1 MSSASVELKDLRPM
15 APDERPTPTAAVP
28 AQGDRLRA
36 VYDVPVQ
43 VSAVLG
49 RASIPVNQLLRLG
62 RGAVVELDR
71 RVGEPVDIFV
81 NNRLV
86 ARGEVIVVG
95 DRLGVTMTEIVRT
108 DAVA

>member
-1 MSSASVELKDLRPM
+1 MTTPTIELEELRRPPQ
-15 APDERPTPTAAVP
+15 APDGAVVTQP
-28 AQGDRLRA
+28 QGDRLRA
-36 VYDVPVQ
+36 VYDVPVN

-81 NNRLV
+81 NSRLV

-95 DRLGVTMTEIVRT
+95 DRLGVTMTEIVRSDHGT
-108 DAVA
+108 